1 MTGLESQGLT
11 GIRSLD
17 IRQWTI
23 SMANKLEGQ
32 ANRAALES
40 FSSRSN
46 SRLDGKL
53 GIEQSIATVL
63 IP

>member
-1 MTGLESQGLT
+1 MTGLKLQELT

-32 ANRAALES
+32 ASLAALES

-46 SRLDGKL
+46 SWLDESL
-53 GIEQSIATVL
+53 VL
-63 IP
+63 NDQ